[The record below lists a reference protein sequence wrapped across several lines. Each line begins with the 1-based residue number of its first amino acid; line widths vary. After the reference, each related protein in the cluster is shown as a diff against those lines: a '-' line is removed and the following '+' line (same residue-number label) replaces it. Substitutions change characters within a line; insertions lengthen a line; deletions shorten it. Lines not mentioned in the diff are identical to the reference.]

1 MQRLVLLGV
10 ALMFPALAHGGME
23 PQEKSQDDPRNWS
36 PVKIAGRQQMPE
48 FADIDTWLNSDPL
61 TAKKLQGKVV
71 VVHFFT
77 FDCINCRHNY
87 PWYKK
92 TWADLKD
99 KDFVMIGIHTPETNP
114 ERNVEAL
121 KKRIKS
127 AGLTFPIAVDNKGTM
142 WQRYNNNTWPTVYI
156 FDKQGIARWAWSG
169 ELGWKGAT
177 GEQQMRKKIDE
188 LLQEQ

>member
-1 MQRLVLLGV
+1 MKRLVLLSV
-10 ALMFPALAHGGME
+10 ALLFPALSHGSME
-23 PQEKSQDDPRNWS
+23 PPEQQKDDPRNWS

-61 TAKKLQGKVV
+61 TAKNLQGKVV
-71 VVHFFT
+71 VVTFFT
-77 FDCINCRHNY
+77 FDCINCKHNY

-99 KDFVMIGIHTPETNP
+99 GDFVMIGIHTPETDP
-114 ERNVEAL
+114 ERNVETL
-121 KKRIKS
+121 KKRMKN
-127 AGLTFPIAVDNKGTM
+127 AGLTFPIAVDNKKTM
-142 WQRYNNNTWPTVYI
+142 WQRYNNNYWPSVYI

-177 GEQQMRKKIDE
+177 GEKQMRQKIDE
-188 LLQEQ
+188 LLQEK